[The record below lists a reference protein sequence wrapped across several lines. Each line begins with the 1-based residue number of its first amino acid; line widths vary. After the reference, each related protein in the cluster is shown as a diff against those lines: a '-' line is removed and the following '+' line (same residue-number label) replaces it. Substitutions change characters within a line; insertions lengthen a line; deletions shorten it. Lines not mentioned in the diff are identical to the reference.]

1 MAYIPVEVRRKVD
14 KRAATLFVFIL
25 LAFLAASIVLA
36 LSVYILPAGVVAVV
50 VDPMSG
56 TVSKPVIGPAVG
68 FKAPWAYL
76 IEDTYAIEV
85 VEFVQMERGAGR
97 WEFSAP
103 VVLTKDGVTVTVEMV
118 VRYRIKPER
127 FDELVKK
134 FPQVDY
140 DDKVLVP
147 KARQLVRDIISKATL
162 DYLIENRDIIAKQ
175 IEQQYREAVE
185 QDPALAGLVDIL
197 DVNVLNFIL
206 PQQVTDAINR
216 KVAAQQDAI
225 RAQFERQRVEELARA
240 NFTRL
245 VLTAQAEANATI
257 TRAKAQAMQI
267 SLVANATRAAIEM
280 LVKAAGANATDAV
293 RLAELY
299 IYLSGLREVAQLGNV
314 QIVAISG
321 GGGQVVPVIPL
332 AR

>member
-1 MAYIPVEVRRKVD
+1 MVYVPVEVRGRIP
-14 KRAATLFVFIL
+14 KRTAAFFTIAIAVFTL
-25 LAFLAASIVLA
+25 ASIVLA
-36 LSVYILPAGVVAVV
+36 LTIFSLPAGTVAVV
-50 VDPMSG
+50 VDPVSG
-56 TVSKPVIGPAVG
+56 TVSKPVIGPALG

-76 IEDTYAIEV
+76 ISDTYAIEV
-85 VEFVQMERGAGR
+85 VEFVQMEKGAGR

-103 VVLTKDGVTVTVEMV
+103 VVLTRDGVTVTVEMV

-127 FDELVKK
+127 FDDLVKR

-147 KARQLVRDIISKATL
+147 KARQLVRDIISKVSL
-162 DYLIENRDIIAKQ
+162 EYLIENRDVIAKQ
-175 IEQQYREAVE
+175 IEQQYREAIE
-185 QDPALAGLVDIL
+185 QDPALAGLIDIL

-206 PQQVTDAINR
+206 PQQVTEAINR

-240 NFTRL
+240 NFTRVIL
-245 VLTAQAEANATI
+245 AAQAEANATV
-257 TRAKAQAMQI
+257 TRATAQALQI
-267 SLVANATRAAIEM
+267 SLLANATKNAVEM
-280 LVKAAGANATDAV
+280 LIAAARANATDAA

-299 IYLSGLREVAQLGNV
+299 IYLSGLREVAQFGNV
-314 QIVAISG
+314 QIIAISG
-321 GGGQVVPVIPL
+321 GGGQIVPVIPI